1 MRRIL
6 LAAFSAVG
14 LLVAMPALAG
24 FGNSPIKLAVT
35 VTDPAQ
41 HIMHTT
47 EQIPVTP
54 GPLTLYYPKYIPGE
68 HGPTGPIVNLAGLV
82 FKANGK
88 TVAWQR
94 DPIDMYTFHL
104 DVPAGVDTLTAD
116 FDFLSP
122 TGGGLFTA
130 GVSMTPKIVDL
141 EWNQVALYPAGQPTA
156 RLSYSPSVTLPAGW
170 KYASALV
177 TKSKGGDTVN
187 FAPVSFN
194 NLVDSPL
201 IAGKNFRQVDLAPG
215 ASVHRYLDMVADY
228 PQALDIGPQYT
239 ADYRE
244 LIKQADALFD
254 SHHYANYHFLLTL
267 SNYTAHF
274 GLEHHQSSD
283 DRNSADLFLN
293 KQAMLGSAD
302 LLPHE
307 YTHSW
312 NGKFRRP
319 AGLWQPDFEQPEQTA
334 LLWVY
339 EGLTEYW
346 GAVLAAR
353 SGLWSAQDY
362 RDMLAYD
369 AAGMAHRP
377 GRAWRPLID
386 TTVAAQLLYGSP
398 HFYSSWRRGTD
409 FYDEGALIWLGV
421 DTKIRELTHNRRSLD
436 DFAKLFYGVDNGS
449 YVTRTYT
456 FDDIVK
462 ALNTVAPYDWAG
474 YLGNLVNETHAQ
486 AQEPLGGVT
495 ASGWKLVYSATPNP
509 YEQAREIV
517 HKYTEAVFSI
527 GLDVDAKG
535 VIGDVLWNGPAFA
548 AGLAPGMTIV
558 SVNGD
563 SFSPDGLRRAIAAS
577 ADGGGG
583 RLIVVAKG
591 DGVVRTYTIL
601 YSGGM
606 RYPHLVRVQG
616 KRDYLDEI
624 IASVKS

>member
-1 MRRIL
+1 MRRIFFVAIS
-6 LAAFSAVG
+6 AAG
-14 LLVAMPALAG
+14 LLSTVPAMAG
-24 FGNSPIKLAVT
+24 FNNAPITLAVT
-35 VTDPAQ
+35 ITDPAQ

-82 FKANGK
+82 FKVNGK
-88 TVAWQR
+88 AVAWQR
-94 DPIDMYTFHL
+94 DPVDMYTFHL
-104 DVPAGVDTLTAD
+104 DVPAGADMLTAD

-122 TGGGLFTA
+122 TAGGLFTA

-141 EWNQVALYPAGQPTA
+141 EWNQVALYPAGPPTA
-156 RLSYSPSVTLPAGW
+156 QLTYRPSVTLAAGW

-177 TKSKGGDTVN
+177 TKSKNGNTVN
-187 FAPVSFN
+187 FEPVSFN

-201 IAGKNFRQVDLAPG
+201 IAGQNFRQVDLAPD

-254 SHHYANYHFLLTL
+254 SHHYVNYHFLLTL
-267 SNYTAHF
+267 SDYTAHF

-283 DRNSADLFLN
+283 DRNSVDLFLN

-334 LLWVY
+334 LVWVY

-346 GAVLAAR
+346 GEVLAAR

-362 RDMLAYD
+362 HDMLAYD

-377 GRAWRPLID
+377 GRAWRPLFD
-386 TTVAAQLLYGSP
+386 TTVAAQLLYSSP

-421 DTKIRELTHNRRSLD
+421 DTKIRALTNDKRSLD
-436 DFAKLFYGVDNGS
+436 DFAKLFYGMDNGS
-449 YVTRTYT
+449 YVTQTYT

-474 YLGNLVNETHAQ
+474 YLENLVDQTHTQ

-509 YEQAREIV
+509 YEQAREVV
-517 HKYTEAVFSI
+517 HKFTEAVFSI
-527 GLDVDAKG
+527 GLDVDKKG

-577 ADGGGG
+577 AGAGGG

-601 YSGGM
+601 YSGGL

-616 KRDYLDEI
+616 KPDYLDEI
-624 IASVKS
+624 IAPVKS